1 MLHPPFR
8 PAVQV
13 TKYMKQSS
21 KTTVTNHSA
30 KVRRVSLSELPLSQP
45 LELTPLRHTL
55 RCADLAAFRRRCH
68 NHGHLERHVPGCGP
82 SAIGDPRT
90 GHPGC
95 RHPIQADEDPEGVWL
110 AGTFRP
116 TSLSL
121 WLWLRTLTHPVLVLQ
136 EGQKQNAFKAK
147 FQALMGT
154 GDEAGGEGGDSAA
167 AGAGTAYSEKAQQAI
182 SQMQQRMS
190 GGVTDTSFEQQGCTI
205 RISSLSK
212 AASRDDVRELCQNFG
227 RVTRCSVPRDKEG
240 ESRGYAYC
248 DFSSPEEA
256 QRAIKGLDGYGYDYL
271 ILSVSLVENRASDPQ
286 RTSMRHATG
295 YGKALPQS

>member
-1 MLHPPFR
+1 MSDVDFMWGDETVAAHEQVAASAPGSTATL
-8 PAVQV
+8 PADSVSDPDSNGVYTKTTYRWAGSGDSKYIEKV

-30 KVRRVSLSELPLSQP
+30 KVRRTWQRFGAAATTTDTSNVTYQVADPVP
-45 LELTPLRHTL
+45 LEIPGQVTQDADIQSKLMKTL
-55 RCADLAAFRRRCH
+55 K
-68 NHGHLERHVPGCGP
+68 
-82 SAIGDPRT
+82 
-90 GHPGC
+90 
-95 RHPIQADEDPEGVWL
+95 
-110 AGTFRP
+110 
-116 TSLSL
+116 
-121 WLWLRTLTHPVLVLQ
+121 

-190 GGVTDTSFEQQGCTI
+190 GGVADTSFEQQGCTI